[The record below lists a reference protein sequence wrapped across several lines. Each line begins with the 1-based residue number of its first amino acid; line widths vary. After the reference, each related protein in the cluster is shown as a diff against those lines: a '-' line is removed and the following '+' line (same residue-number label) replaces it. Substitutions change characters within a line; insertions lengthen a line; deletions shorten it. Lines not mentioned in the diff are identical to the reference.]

1 MTSPST
7 SPRKRQRGATLI
19 IAMVILVLI
28 MQLGIAA
35 MLASDTQLR
44 LSGNLQFEDV
54 ALNRA
59 EAAIATAESWL
70 STHDQDAGF
79 VDHNPATPW
88 LHPIG
93 HLRSMAAPDNNA
105 TTLRWSDGNSLSLVP
120 GDDTQRYFIERISWH
135 AQAQG
140 YSLGVGD
147 RSHTACNA
155 VNTYLITAR
164 GTAARGA
171 TKLIQSY
178 YAVLAC

>member
-1 MTSPST
+1 
-7 SPRKRQRGATLI
+7 
-19 IAMVILVLI
+19 VVLVLI

-35 MLASDTQLR
+35 MLASDTQIR
-44 LSGNLQFEDV
+44 LSGNLQFEDL

-59 EAAIATAESWL
+59 EAAIASAEQWL
-70 STHDQDAGF
+70 TTGGHDAGF
-79 VDHNPATPW
+79 VHYDPATPH

-93 HLRSMAAPDNNA
+93 HMASLAAPDNNA
-105 TTLRWSDGNSLSLVP
+105 STLRWSDSNSLAITP
-120 GDDTQRYFIERISWH
+120 GDDTQRYLIEQISLH
-135 AQAQG
+135 VRPQG
-140 YSLGVGD
+140 ASVGVGD
-147 RSHTACNA
+147 RAHAACST